1 MLALSGRRALV
12 TGGGRG
18 IGRAVALDLGR
29 AGAAVA
35 VAARTRAEVEK
46 VAAEIG
52 GGGGRAVAVTID
64 VADPESVR
72 AAFAHAR
79 EALGGIDILVSG
91 AGVAPTAPLAR
102 TSDAVWRQVLETNL
116 SGVFYC
122 LREALPEMTARGW
135 GRVVNLA
142 SIAGKTGYP
151 YIGAYAA
158 SKHGVLGLTKCAA
171 LEVATTGV
179 TVNAVCPGYVDTPML
194 EAGVARI
201 VEKTGLT
208 TEEARRRLADMS
220 PQKRLYTAEEVSA
233 LVLFLCGEA
242 AGGIN
247 GQALSV
253 DGGTVV

>member
-1 MLALSGRRALV
+1 MLPMSGRRALV

-18 IGRAVALDLGR
+18 IGRAVALDLAR
-29 AGAAVA
+29 AGVA
-35 VAARTRAEVEK
+35 VAAAARTRPEVESLAAEVQ
-46 VAAEIG
+46 A
-52 GGGGRAVAVTID
+52 GGGRAVAMTMDVT
-64 VADPESVR
+64 DPESVR
-72 AAFAHAR
+72 AGFASAR

-91 AGVAPTAPLAR
+91 AGIAPSAPLVR
-102 TSDAVWRQVLETNL
+102 TPDAVWRQVIETNL

-151 YIGAYAA
+151 YIAAYSA

-208 TEEARRRLADMS
+208 AEEARRRLADMS
-220 PQKRLYTAEEVSA
+220 PQKRLYTVEEVSA
-233 LVLFLCGEA
+233 LVLFLCGETA
-242 AGGIN
+242 SGIN
-247 GQALSV
+247 GQALSI

>member
-1 MLALSGRRALV
+1 MSSLSGRRALV

-18 IGRAVALDLGR
+18 IGRAVVLDLAR

-35 VAARTRAEVEK
+35 VAARTRSEVDAVARGI
-46 VAAEIG
+46 VAAG
-52 GGGGRAVAVTID
+52 GQAVAVEMD
-64 VADPESVR
+64 VADPDRVR
-72 AAFAHAR
+72 AAFASAR

-91 AGVAPTAPLAR
+91 AGIAPTAPLAR
-102 TSDAVWRQVLETNL
+102 TTDAVWRQVLETNL
-116 SGVFYC
+116 SGTFYC

-135 GRVVNLA
+135 GRVVHLA

-194 EAGVARI
+194 ELGVARI

-208 TEEARRRLADMS
+208 ADEARRRLADMS

-233 LVLFLCGEA
+233 LVLFLCGESA
-242 AGGIN
+242 SGIN

>member
-1 MLALSGRRALV
+1 MLPLSGRRALV

-18 IGRAVALDLGR
+18 IGRAVALDLAR
-29 AGAAVA
+29 AGVA
-35 VAARTRAEVEK
+35 VAAAARTRPEVEK
-46 VAAEIG
+46 LAADVQAA
-52 GGGGRAVAVTID
+52 GGRAVAVTMD
-64 VADPESVR
+64 VTDAESVR
-72 AAFAHAR
+72 AGFASAR

-91 AGVAPTAPLAR
+91 AGIAPTAPLVR
-102 TSDAVWRQVLETNL
+102 TPDAVWRQVIETNL

-135 GRVVNLA
+135 GRVVHLA

-194 EAGVARI
+194 DLGVARI

-208 TEEARRRLADMS
+208 ADEARRRLAEMS

-233 LVLFLCGEA
+233 LVLFLCGDSA
-242 AGGIN
+242 SGIN

>member
-1 MLALSGRRALV
+1 MSLGGRRALV

-18 IGRAVALDLGR
+18 IGRAVAFDLAR

-35 VAARTRAEVEK
+35 VAARTRAEVDS
-46 VAAEIG
+46 VAEDLGRSGA
-52 GGGGRAVAVTID
+52 RAVAVTVD
-64 VADPESVR
+64 VTDPESVR
-72 AAFAHAR
+72 AAFARAR
-79 EALGGIDILVSG
+79 EGLGGIDILVSA

-102 TSDAVWRQVLETNL
+102 TSDALWRQVLETNL

-171 LEVATTGV
+171 MEVATNGV

-201 VEKTGLT
+201 VEKTGLPA
-208 TEEARRRLADMS
+208 EEARRRLAEMS

-233 LVLFLCGEA
+233 LVLFLCGDA
-242 AGGIN
+242 AAGIN
-247 GQALSV
+247 GQALNV
-253 DGGTVV
+253 DGGTVL

>member
-1 MLALSGRRALV
+1 V

-18 IGRAVALDLGR
+18 IGRAIALDLGR

-35 VAARTRAEVEK
+35 VAARTRPEVDA
-46 VAAEIG
+46 VAAELRQA
-52 GGGGRAVAVTID
+52 GGRAAAVTMD
-64 VADPESVR
+64 VADPASVK
-72 AAFAHAR
+72 AGFASAR

-91 AGVAPTAPLAR
+91 AGIALSATVAR
-102 TSDAVWRQVLETNL
+102 TSDDMWRRILETNL
-116 SGVFYC
+116 SGTFYC
-122 LREALPEMTARGW
+122 LREALPEMTERGW
-135 GRVVNLA
+135 GRVVNVA
-142 SIAGKTGYP
+142 SIAGKTGSL

-171 LEVATTGV
+171 LEVATSGV

-194 EAGVARI
+194 AAGVARI

-208 TEEARRRLADMS
+208 AEEARRRLAEMS
-220 PQKRLYTAEEVSA
+220 PQKRLYTVDEVSA
-233 LVLFLCGEA
+233 LVLFLCTEA
-242 AGGIN
+242 AAGIN

>member
-1 MLALSGRRALV
+1 MSSLSGRRALV

-18 IGRAVALDLGR
+18 IGRAVVLDLAR

-35 VAARTRAEVEK
+35 VAARTRSEVEAVARGI
-46 VAAEIG
+46 VAAG
-52 GGGGRAVAVTID
+52 GEAVALEMD
-64 VADPESVR
+64 VADPDRVR
-72 AAFAHAR
+72 AAFASAR

-91 AGVAPTAPLAR
+91 AGIAPTAPLAR
-102 TSDAVWRQVLETNL
+102 TTDAVWRQVLETNL
-116 SGVFYC
+116 SGTFYC

-135 GRVVNLA
+135 GRVVHLA

-194 EAGVARI
+194 ELGVARI

-208 TEEARRRLADMS
+208 ADEARRRLADMS

-233 LVLFLCGEA
+233 LVLFLCGESA
-242 AGGIN
+242 SGIN